1 MAEATE
7 LTGET
12 SGGWAPEGTRTSD
25 QAAPRRERS
34 QGADRTE
41 GLAAGVFAGSVS
53 PTAAWSGDTGSAAR
67 AASNARCAGS
77 RLAAAPGQHVRVWQC
92 RAGSRSVETPCP
104 RPACCRGGPVACVS
118 PRHALR
124 GEDFLSTSSRAAS
137 GTCAFSAETHGRRDV
152 GPRVPLSEAAP
163 LRLALCLR
171 AFVTWGGR
179 LWAAGWRQ
187 GVPCS
192 KPGSPAV
199 LSLGRRRA
207 LLVEVC

>member
-12 SGGWAPEGTRTSD
+12 SGGWAPAGTRTSD

-34 QGADRTE
+34 QGADRNE
-41 GLAAGVFAGSVS
+41 GRAAGVFAGSGS

-104 RPACCRGGPVACVS
+104 RPACCRGGLVACVS

-152 GPRVPLSEAAP
+152 GSRVSLSEAAP
-163 LRLALCLR
+163 AP
-171 AFVTWGGR
+171 
-179 LWAAGWRQ
+179 
-187 GVPCS
+187 PCS
-192 KPGSPAV
+192 VPSR
-199 LSLGRRRA
+199 LRHLGRQALGCGVAARSA
-207 LLVEVC
+207 LLQAGELCCAQPGQVQGLAC